1 MVTNRIG
8 SGAMGIR
15 GKLLLAFGGVAAG
28 TVIVGMVGWASLGKV
43 GTLLDGVANRNLPQ
57 VAATLQLAAHSTGIA
72 AGAPALFA
80 AVDEAERGRQRDAI
94 RRERDAIEKALSD
107 LAKLDQSASIAGLK
121 QLAEETDGKVAALDK
136 AVGERLQLAVRQK
149 GKHAELVEKRRAF
162 TGVSAPALAQVKNQV
177 AAASMSIGGDAAALT
192 RLVLRLLGTSVPAQQ
207 RLTDLISDMGALDTL
222 YDEVTAATD
231 EKAIDG
237 HAKDFAAIEDRATEN
252 LDVLARINKVD
263 GLREAADAIL
273 AFGKGDESIFA
284 LRRQELKSA
293 AGGMTAMAATRDV
306 VGKLVAAVNAEVE
319 RVEAAAAGAAKAS
332 DGAITTGILMMLLVS
347 ALSVAGAVLL
357 VWLYVGRNLIARLT
371 ALGKVMTVI
380 AEGNLSVAVS
390 GTEQKDEIGAMA
402 RALGVFKDGLQR
414 SKQLADEQA
423 AEQAARAERAQKVD
437 ALTRAFDQTIGT
449 ALNAVDASA
458 TGMCT
463 SADTMIKS
471 AGDTTRQTNSAASAA
486 GRATSNV
493 ETVASAAEELSASIA
508 EIGRQVTESARIAA
522 DAVARAEH
530 TNSSVEGLAEAAK
543 KIGSVVSLINDIAGQ
558 TNLLALNAT
567 IEAARA
573 GDAGK
578 GFAVV
583 ASEVKSLANQT
594 AQATGEIA
602 NQVNEIQ
609 SATSGAVNAIRE
621 IKGTIQN
628 LNDIA
633 ASIAAATQEQGAA
646 TQEIARNVQ
655 EAAKSTQM
663 VSSDAAAA
671 TGSADET
678 SKQAGAVMGAAQ
690 QVLKQ
695 SEALKSRVDQVL
707 GQIRAA

>member
-1 MVTNRIG
+1 MMTNLIG
-8 SGAMGIR
+8 GRAMGIR

-28 TVIVGMVGWASLGKV
+28 TVIVGIVGWASLGKV

-57 VAATLQLAAHSTGIA
+57 VAETLQLAAHSTGVA

-80 AVDEAERGRQRDAI
+80 AADEAERGRQRDAI
-94 RRERDAIEKALSD
+94 RREREAIEKALSE
-107 LAKLDQSASIAGLK
+107 LTKLDRNASIAGLK
-121 QLAEETDGKVAALDK
+121 QLAEETDGKVAALDR
-136 AVGERLQLAVRQK
+136 AVGERLQFAKREK
-149 GKHAELVEKRRAF
+149 EKHAELAEKRRAF
-162 TGVSAPALAQVKNQV
+162 ANVSAPALVQVKNQV

-207 RLTDLISDMGALDTL
+207 RLTDLITDMGALETL
-222 YDEVTAATD
+222 YGEVTASAD

-237 HAKDFAAIEDRATEN
+237 FAKEFAEIEDRATES
-252 LDVLARINKVD
+252 LDVLARIHKVD
-263 GLREAADAIL
+263 GLREAAEAIL
-273 AFGKGDESIFA
+273 GFGKGNESIFA

-293 AGGMTAMAATRDV
+293 AGGMAAMAATRDS
-306 VGKLVAAVNAEVE
+306 VGKLVAAVDAEVA
-319 RVEAAAAGAAKAS
+319 RVRDTAAAAARAS
-332 DGAITTGILMMLLVS
+332 DSAITTGIFAMLLVC
-347 ALSVAGAVLL
+347 AVSVAGAVLL
-357 VWLYVGRNLIARLT
+357 VWLYVGRNLIGRLT

-380 AEGNLSVAVS
+380 AEGNLSVAVK
-390 GTEQKDEIGAMA
+390 GTEEKDEIGAMA

-414 SKQLADEQA
+414 SKELADQQA
-423 AEQAARAERAQKVD
+423 AEQAGRAERAQKID
-437 ALTRAFDQTIGT
+437 ALTREFDQTIGA
-449 ALNAVDASA
+449 ALGAVDTSAS
-458 TGMCT
+458 GMCT

-486 GRATSNV
+486 GRASSNV

-508 EIGRQVTESARIAA
+508 EIGRQVTESARIAGE
-522 DAVARAEH
+522 AVTRAER
-530 TNSSVEGLAEAAK
+530 TNASVEGLAEAAK

-594 AQATGEIA
+594 SQATGEIA
-602 NQVNEIQ
+602 NQVSEIQ
-609 SATSGAVNAIRE
+609 NATSGAVNAIRE
-621 IKGTIQN
+621 IKGIIQN
-628 LNDIA
+628 LNEIA
-633 ASIAAATQEQGAA
+633 ASIASATQEQGAA

-655 EAAKSTQM
+655 EAARSTQT
-663 VSSDAAAA
+663 VSADAAAA

-678 SKQAGAVMGAAQ
+678 SKQAGAVLDAAQ

-695 SEALKSRVDQVL
+695 SEALKARVDQFL